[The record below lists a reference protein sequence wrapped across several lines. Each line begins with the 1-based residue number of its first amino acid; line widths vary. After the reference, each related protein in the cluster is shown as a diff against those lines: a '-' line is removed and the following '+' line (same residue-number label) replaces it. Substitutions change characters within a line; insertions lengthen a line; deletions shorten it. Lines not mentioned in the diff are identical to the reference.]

1 MTVIYTLKALMEKV
15 ANSYKYMGN
24 FSRKMEIPRKRQ
36 MEMLEIKKKSS
47 SSTTTK
53 TMISEMK
60 NSFTGLINRLDT
72 VKQRIGELNNGQIG
86 IIQIVMREKRIGPE
100 EEEEGKEEPSI

>member
-1 MTVIYTLKALMEKV
+1 MIQILQQSERDVEMTVIYRLKALMEKV

-47 SSTTTK
+47 SSTTK

-72 VKQRIGELNNGQIG
+72 VKQRIGELNNGPIG
-86 IIQIVMREKRIGPE
+86 IIQIVIREK
-100 EEEEGKEEPSI
+100 KE

>member
-1 MTVIYTLKALMEKV
+1 MIQILQQSERDVEMTVIYTLKALMEKV

-36 MEMLEIKKKSS
+36 MEMLEIQKKSS
-47 SSTTTK
+47 STTKK

-72 VKQRIGELNNGQIG
+72 VKQRIGELNNGPIG
-86 IIQIVMREKRIGPE
+86 IIQIVIREK
-100 EEEEGKEEPSI
+100 KE